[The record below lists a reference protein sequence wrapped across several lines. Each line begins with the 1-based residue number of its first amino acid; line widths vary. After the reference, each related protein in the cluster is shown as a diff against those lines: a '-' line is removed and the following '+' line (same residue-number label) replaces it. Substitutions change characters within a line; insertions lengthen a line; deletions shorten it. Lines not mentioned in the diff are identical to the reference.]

1 MVVDDDGDEIQCG
14 GVWGVGGS
22 RWSGCRIGRRGGSLE
37 RIEEGL
43 PPLCL
48 CNQAAPPAKEKARG
62 RGGIEG
68 SDLGRR
74 GSRMGRRSGLEEVGS
89 KKVRASSSVVVS

>member
-43 PPLCL
+43 PPLM
-48 CNQAAPPAKEKARG
+48 Q
-62 RGGIEG
+62 
-68 SDLGRR
+68 
-74 GSRMGRRSGLEEVGS
+74 VQ
-89 KKVRASSSVVVS
+89 